1 MSRSKTDKVRKQ
13 DEEELRRLRESELLL
28 RAVFDNAVDAI
39 LVADD
44 AGTYLLANAAASTLL
59 GLPLDEIVGRSLS
72 HFTHPSRAR
81 EVKKIWQDF
90 LADDAQ
96 KGVFDIDRP
105 DGTTIVVD
113 YAAKAHVLPG
123 RHLSILR
130 DVTER
135 ARYEQALKQSL
146 KEVSDIKF
154 ALDESAIVAITDQ
167 RGRITYANDKFCEI
181 SKYSCE
187 ELIGQDHR
195 IINSGYHPKDFIRDL
210 WTTIESGK
218 VWHGEIKNRAK
229 DGSFYWVN
237 TTIVPFLNAEGKPYQ
252 YVAIRS
258 DITERKRAEERLRE
272 SEQHLRN
279 VLDGLSGFVGVLT
292 PDGTLIEVNRAAL
305 QGAGLKPDDVIGKK
319 FEDTYWWSFSS
330 ESKRQLRE
338 SIERAA
344 RGEAVR
350 YDVQA
355 RVAGDRL
362 NFFDFAIAPLINEA
376 GRISYLIPS
385 GIDITERKRLEAE
398 LTRAAQLSLVGE
410 LAAGLAHE
418 IKNPLAGIQG
428 AVDVLIERR
437 KQGDPERLALEDVRG
452 EVERIDRTVR
462 ALLERARPRSVR
474 LEHKSLTEAVRRAV
488 QLAQH
493 QAAARNLRNDKIS
506 IEFESPDDLLV
517 MPIDAAQMED
527 AVLNLILNAIEAVD
541 GEECCVTVRLQARHA
556 GARSEAIIEVEDNGH
571 GIPPEDLQRVFN
583 PFFTTT
589 EGGTGLGLVAVR
601 RIARA
606 HGGDVGVRS
615 QPRHGSTFTIRL
627 PLDDH
632 TR

>member
-1 MSRSKTDKVRKQ
+1 MTDEVSKRND
-13 DEEELRRLRESELLL
+13 DEPRHLRENELLL
-28 RAVFDNAVDAI
+28 RAVFDNVVDAL

-44 AGTYLLANAAASTLL
+44 HGTYLRANAAASTLL
-59 GLPLDEIVGRSLS
+59 GLPLNEIVGRSLS
-72 HFTHPSRAR
+72 DFTHPSRAR
-81 EVKKIWQDF
+81 EVEKIWRDF
-90 LADDAQ
+90 LAEGIQ
-96 KGVFDIDRP
+96 KGVFEIERP
-105 DGTTIVVD
+105 DGTAIVVD
-113 YAAKAHVLPG
+113 YTAKAHFLPN
-123 RHLSILR
+123 RHLSVLR

-135 ARYEQALKQSL
+135 TRYEQALKQSL

-167 RGRITYANDKFCEI
+167 RGRITYANDQFCEI
-181 SKYSCE
+181 SKYPRA
-187 ELIGQDHR
+187 ELLGQDHR
-195 IINSGYHPKDFIRDL
+195 IINSGYHPNEFISNL
-210 WTTIESGK
+210 WTTITNGK

-237 TTIVPFLNAEGKPYQ
+237 TTIVPFLNAEGIPYQ

-272 SEQHLRN
+272 SERHSRA
-279 VLDGLSGFVGVLT
+279 VLDGLSAFVSVLT
-292 PDGTLIEVNRAAL
+292 PDGTLVEVNRAAL
-305 QGAGLKPDDVIGKK
+305 EGAGLKPEDVIGKR

-330 ESKRQLRE
+330 ESKRQLRAA
-338 SIERAA
+338 IERAA
-344 RGEAVR
+344 RGETVR
-350 YDVQA
+350 YDVRA

-362 NFFDFAIAPLINEA
+362 NFFDFAITPLFDAA
-376 GRISYLIPS
+376 GSVSFLIPS

-437 KQGDPERLALEDVRG
+437 SPNDPERLALEDVRG

-474 LEHKSLTEAVRRAV
+474 LEHSSLTEAVRRAV
-488 QLAQH
+488 QLAQY
-493 QAAARNLRNDKIS
+493 QAAARQLRDDKIS
-506 IEFESPDDLLV
+506 IEFESPDDPLALR
-517 MPIDAAQMED
+517 IDAAQIED
-527 AVLNLILNAIEAVD
+527 AVLNLLLNAIEAVD
-541 GEECCVTVRLQARHA
+541 GEQCCVTVRLRAART
-556 GARSEAIIEVEDNGH
+556 GARPEAVIEVEDNGR
-571 GIPPEDLQRVFN
+571 GIPTEDLTRIFN

-589 EGGTGLGLVAVR
+589 ENGTGLGLVAVR

-606 HGGDVGVRS
+606 HGGRVEVRS
-615 QPRHGSTFTIRL
+615 KPGHGSTFTIRL
-627 PLDDH
+627 PLDSL
-632 TR
+632 TS